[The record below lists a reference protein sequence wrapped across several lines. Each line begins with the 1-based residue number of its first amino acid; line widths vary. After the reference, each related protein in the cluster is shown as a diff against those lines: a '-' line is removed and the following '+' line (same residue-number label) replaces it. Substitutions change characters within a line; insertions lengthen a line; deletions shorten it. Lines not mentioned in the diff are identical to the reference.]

1 MQHEKSYQEFLAEK
15 SFYVEPSGFDVDPEK
30 VNPMLFD
37 WQRRIVEW
45 ACRRGRSALF
55 ADCGLGKTPMQLEWA
70 RLASIESGKP
80 TIIFAPLAVSAQ
92 TIREGDKFGVAVNQC
107 RRQSHVKDGLNI
119 TNYEM
124 LEHFDADAFGAIV
137 LDESSILKS
146 FDGKFRSLVTAFGK
160 RIPLRLACTATPA
173 PNDIMEICNHADFL
187 DIMSAKEILALFFRL
202 DGNSSHNWRLKGHA
216 EADFWRWM
224 ASWCIAMRKPSDI
237 GGEDGRFILPPLTV
251 KQSVVESKNPT
262 DGYLFAVEAQ
272 TLQERRSARKASI
285 DERIAEAARIVA
297 EKPDEPWIVW
307 CDLNVESEAL
317 KKAIPGSVEIKGSD
331 PIEHK
336 ENAMIGFSSGDVR
349 VLVTKPSIAGF
360 GMNWQHCANV
370 VFFGLSDSF
379 ERYYQAVRRCWRFGQ
394 DREVTVHIVTSDA
407 EGAVVKNIQRK
418 EEDANK
424 MFDSIIANMG
434 DMQMESLE
442 RAEMDYQTETAEGDG
457 WKLMLGD
464 SVERIKEVP
473 DNSVGLSVFSP
484 PFPGMYAY
492 TNSTRDMGNVR
503 SQGEMVKQFSYLAG
517 ELLRVVMPG
526 RNCCVHLTQG
536 VAFKG
541 TDGYIGIKDFRGAM
555 IECMESAGWVYY
567 GEVCID
573 KDPQVK
579 ALRTKDT
586 ALMFKTL
593 AKDSA
598 RMHMALADYLLQFK
612 KPGDNPEPIKASTK
626 VKTSTGAQYG
636 DSEGWITPDEW
647 IRWARPV
654 WYGYDA
660 DMANGIKETD
670 VLGNYRHGRHDDDE
684 KHICPLQLGVIER
697 AVKLWSNP
705 GDLVFSP
712 FAGIGSEG
720 YKALQ
725 LRRRF
730 VGCELKRSYWELA
743 CKNLETAKS
752 SVTGTLL

>member
-1 MQHEKSYQEFLAEK
+1 MDSYQEFLDRK
-15 SFYVEPSGFDVDPEK
+15 SFVVEPSGFDVSSGQ
-30 VNPMLFD
+30 VSPMLFD

-70 RLASIESGKP
+70 RLANEETGKP
-80 TIIFAPLAVSAQ
+80 VIIFAPLAVSAQ
-92 TIREGDKFGVAVNQC
+92 TVREGVKFGVDVTPC
-107 RRQSHVKDGLNI
+107 RKMGHVSPGVNI

-124 LEHFDADAFGAIV
+124 LEKFDAEKFGAIV

-146 FDGKFRSLVTAFGK
+146 FDGRFRTLVTQFGRK
-160 RIPLRLACTATPA
+160 IPLRLACTATPA
-173 PNDIMEICNHADFL
+173 PNDIIEICNHADFL

-202 DGNSSHNWRLKGHA
+202 DGASAHNWRLKGHA
-216 EADFWRWM
+216 EADFWKWM
-224 ASWCIAMRKPSDI
+224 AAWCIAMRKPSDI
-237 GGEDGRFILPPLTV
+237 GGNDGRFILPPLNV
-251 KQSVVESKNPT
+251 KQIVVESTTPQP
-262 DGYLFAVEAQ
+262 GFLFAVEAQ
-272 TLQERRSARKASI
+272 TLSERRNARRASI
-285 DERIAEAARIVA
+285 DERIEEAARIVA
-297 EKPDEPWIVW
+297 EKPDEPWLVW
-307 CDLNVESEAL
+307 CDLNVESDAL
-317 KKAIPGSVEIKGSD
+317 RRAIPDAVEVKGSD
-331 PIEHK
+331 SSEHK
-336 ENAMIGFSSGDVR
+336 EQSMLGFSSGDVR

-370 VFFGLSDSF
+370 LFFGLSDSF

-394 DREVTVHIVTSDA
+394 DRPVNAYIVTSDA
-407 EGAVVKNIQRK
+407 EGAVVKNIRRK
-418 EEDANK
+418 EADANK
-424 MFDSIIANMG
+424 MFDSIIENMG
-434 DMQMESLE
+434 DMQMESLT
-442 RAEMDYQTETAEGDG
+442 RDEMDYQTETAEGEG

-473 DNSVGLSVFSP
+473 DNSIGLSVFSP

-492 TNSTRDMGNVR
+492 TNSVRDMGNVR
-503 SQGEMVKQFSYLAG
+503 DQEEMISQFSFLAG
-517 ELLRVVMPG
+517 ELLRIVMPG

-541 TDGYIGIKDFRGAM
+541 VDGYVGLKDFRGAM
-555 IECMESAGWVYY
+555 INCMESAGWIYY

-579 ALRTKDT
+579 ALRTKDS

-593 AKDSA
+593 AKDA
-598 RMHMALADYLLQFK
+598 AQMHMAMADYLLQFK
-612 KPGDNPEPIKASTK
+612 KPGDNPEPIRASTK

-636 DSEGWITPDEW
+636 GSDGWITPEEW

-654 WYGYDA
+654 WYGYDE
-660 DMANGIKETD
+660 DIRDGIKETD
-670 VLGNYRHGRHDDDE
+670 VLRNYRHARQDEDE

-705 GDLVFSP
+705 GDTVFSP

-720 YKALQ
+720 HKSLQ
-725 LRRRF
+725 LRRQF
-730 VGCELKRSYWELA
+730 VGCELKRSYWEVA
-743 CKNLETAKS
+743 CKNLEMARS
-752 SVTGTLL
+752 SVTGTLI